1 MSGNGP
7 ALLLL
12 HAFPLTSAMWAS
24 QIEALCDKANV
35 LAPDLPGFGASGK
48 ARMPEALDGLAEQIY
63 EGSRERG
70 IDRAVVAGCSMGG
83 YLAFAMLRVAPKF
96 VRGLALINTKATADP
111 EPARAKRLAQIRRVE
126 REGCAFLVDEWPPGH
141 LSPTT
146 LTHNA
151 QTLAHVR
158 AMIQEATPQGVIA
171 AQRAMAQRADSS
183 ALLATISVPC
193 IVVHGLDDPIIPAAE
208 AQSMTAAINRAR
220 FVGIRA
226 AGHLP
231 SVEQPPLVSDALRD
245 LLARA
250 DQPQN

>member
-1 MSGNGP
+1 
-7 ALLLL
+7 
-12 HAFPLTSAMWAS
+12 MWAS

-126 REGCAFLVDEWPPGH
+126 GEGCAFLVDEWPPGH

-158 AMIQEATPQGVIA
+158 AMIQEATPQALSLRSGPWRSGRIP
-171 AQRAMAQRADSS
+171 QRYLRRSRCPASS
-183 ALLATISVPC
+183 CTALTTRS
-193 IVVHGLDDPIIPAAE
+193 
-208 AQSMTAAINRAR
+208 S
-220 FVGIRA
+220 
-226 AGHLP
+226 LP
-231 SVEQPPLVSDALRD
+231 RKHNL
-245 LLARA
+245 
-250 DQPQN
+250 